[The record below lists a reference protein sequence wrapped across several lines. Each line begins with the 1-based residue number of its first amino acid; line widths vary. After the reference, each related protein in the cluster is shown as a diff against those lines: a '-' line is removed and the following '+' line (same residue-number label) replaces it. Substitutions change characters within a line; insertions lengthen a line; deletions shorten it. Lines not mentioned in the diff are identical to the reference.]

1 VTPRWRSATG
11 TLALLV
17 ASSSACAPSTTTES
31 DRAATTIPPSTTEA
45 PPAAAE
51 SPSTTASTVPSIVE
65 VTFRIEVRSTDPTVA
80 DFPAEVERILLDR
93 RGWQRANF
101 RLLRR
106 DDAPYTVVLAEP
118 DDAQQLCRPYDVYR
132 TYSCQNGPLV
142 VINADR
148 WRTATPKW
156 TGDLPTYREML
167 VNHEFGHLLGL
178 HHPVEQCPKVGEPA
192 PVMAQQST
200 ELDGCLPNP
209 WPLPHEIARAAQHD
223 LPLAPPPV
231 GR

>member
-1 VTPRWRSATG
+1 MPRWRAASG

-17 ASSSACAPSTTTES
+17 ASSSACAPSTTIEQE
-31 DRAATTIPPSTTEA
+31 RAATTIPPSTTEA

-51 SPSTTASTVPSIVE
+51 PPSTTASTVPSIVE
-65 VTFRIEVRSTDPTVA
+65 VTFRIEVRSADPAVA

-106 DDAPYTVVLAEP
+106 DDAPYAVVLAEP
-118 DDAQQLCRPYDVYR
+118 DDAQQLCLPYDVYR

>member
-1 VTPRWRSATG
+1 MNLGWCAGAAIVVAAFLAASCASPATEE
-11 TLALLV
+11 TA
-17 ASSSACAPSTTTES
+17 APSTT
-31 DRAATTIPPSTTEA
+31 AQATTTA
-45 PPAAAE
+45 PP
-51 SPSTTASTVPSIVE
+51 TTTTAPPTVASTVPSIVE
-65 VTFRIEVRSTDPTVA
+65 VVFRVEVRSSDPAVV
-80 DFPAEVERILLDR
+80 DFPSEVERILLDR

-106 DDAPYTVVLAEP
+106 DDAPYAVVLAEP
-118 DDAQQLCRPYDVYR
+118 DDAQELCLPYDVYR
-132 TYSCQNGPLV
+132 TYSCQNGPIV

-178 HHPVEQCPKVGEPA
+178 HHPVDQCPKVGEPA

-209 WPLPHEIARAAQHD
+209 WPLPYEIARAAQHD